1 MKKNVFATFLFLLFL
16 NNTTNAQVVPISTN
30 DECVDATPLAVNS
43 GANCVNV
50 NSCAISAATHSAD
63 PAVCTTPYNDVWYSF
78 TATATRHLI
87 TITNLQGLIS
97 QNLKMIV
104 YTGTCGS
111 LSEINCMATG
121 QLIYSNSNFVVGQT
135 YYLRI
140 SANYQTNDVATFD
153 LCVKSIS
160 SCDLAP
166 YFCGSTANDPY
177 VFENA
182 TGVAS
187 SAQVACLGS
196 TPNPAYF
203 TLKVTESGPLTYTI
217 SQNTAFDVAGN
228 PTGTFMDVDF
238 VAWGPFASA
247 DSCSAISFSDCP
259 TCPFDN
265 FPPVNS
271 TFYPLGNIIDCS
283 YSASFT
289 ETLSVPNA
297 VVGQYYKVLIT
308 NFNGNPGYIKFEQTN
323 FSEPGS
329 GKTVCGDK
337 IQLVAF
343 LDANNNGIRD
353 NNEYNF
359 AHGTF
364 NYQVNNAGEII
375 NGTSP
380 FGKYN
385 INDPNPSNIYDFSYQ
400 IYPEYSSYFALT
412 LTNYNDVTVLD
423 NAGTQ
428 FIYFPV
434 TLTQPYTDVAV
445 SIVPMNQPVAGSASY
460 RNKIIYKN
468 LGVVAASGMLSFT
481 KDAVLTINNVS
492 QTGIVNSATGF
503 SYNFVNLAPF
513 DTRSMVVAMD
523 VPAIPTVD
531 IGDLVTGSASITA
544 PINDIDVSNNNDSM
558 TQVIVASYDPN
569 DKTEAHGSQILF
581 ADFDNTDFL
590 YYTIRFQNTGT
601 SNAIDVRLE
610 DILDNSLDEQSIR
623 MIDAS
628 HNYNMDRVNN
638 KVVWNFTGIQ
648 LKPADQNEALS
659 KGYVSF
665 KIKPKPGY
673 AVGTIIPNTA
683 GIYFD
688 SNPVIVTNTFNTKF
702 VAVLA
707 NTSFESG
714 NFALYP
720 NPAHKQVE
728 IDLLN
733 TTETIKTIEINDV
746 LGKCIKKAS
755 GLNAVHQTLDV
766 ADFAKGIYFIEVT
779 TSNYLKQIKKLIVE

>member
-1 MKKNVFATFLFLLFL
+1 
-16 NNTTNAQVVPISTN
+16 
-30 DECVDATPLAVNS
+30 
-43 GANCVNV
+43 
-50 NSCAISAATHSAD
+50 
-63 PAVCTTPYNDVWYSF
+63 
-78 TATATRHLI
+78 
-87 TITNLQGLIS
+87 
-97 QNLKMIV
+97 
-104 YTGTCGS
+104 
-111 LSEINCMATG
+111 
-121 QLIYSNSNFVVGQT
+121 
-135 YYLRI
+135 
-140 SANYQTNDVATFD
+140 
-153 LCVKSIS
+153 
-160 SCDLAP
+160 
-166 YFCGSTANDPY
+166 
-177 VFENA
+177 
-182 TGVAS
+182 
-187 SAQVACLGS
+187 
-196 TPNPAYF
+196 
-203 TLKVTESGPLTYTI
+203 
-217 SQNTAFDVAGN
+217 
-228 PTGTFMDVDF
+228 
-238 VAWGPFASA
+238 
-247 DSCSAISFSDCP
+247 
-259 TCPFDN
+259 
-265 FPPVNS
+265 
-271 TFYPLGNIIDCS
+271 
-283 YSASFT
+283 
-289 ETLSVPNA
+289 
-297 VVGQYYKVLIT
+297 
-308 NFNGNPGYIKFEQTN
+308 
-323 FSEPGS
+323 
-329 GKTVCGDK
+329 
-337 IQLVAF
+337 
-343 LDANNNGIRD
+343 
-353 NNEYNF
+353 
-359 AHGTF
+359 
-364 NYQVNNAGEII
+364 
-375 NGTSP
+375 
-380 FGKYN
+380 
-385 INDPNPSNIYDFSYQ
+385 
-400 IYPEYSSYFALT
+400 
-412 LTNYNDVTVLD
+412 
-423 NAGTQ
+423 
-428 FIYFPV
+428 
-434 TLTQPYTDVAV
+434 
-445 SIVPMNQPVAGSASY
+445 
-460 RNKIIYKN
+460 
-468 LGVVAASGMLSFT
+468 
-481 KDAVLTINNVS
+481 
-492 QTGIVNSATGF
+492 
-503 SYNFVNLAPF
+503 
-513 DTRSMVVAMD
+513 
-523 VPAIPTVD
+523 
-531 IGDLVTGSASITA
+531 
-544 PINDIDVSNNNDSM
+544 M